1 MDNVKIRTVADGAGG
16 EAAVETMDADSRLEI
31 GRKTY
36 RFVRRVMQ
44 DPVLREKIKAR
55 AAEIR
60 AETEKEIRTEI
71 ATSAIPA
78 SSQ

>member
-16 EAAVETMDADSRLEI
+16 EAAVESMDSDSRLEI

-44 DPVLREKIKAR
+44 DPVLKARIQAR
-55 AAEIR
+55 AAELR
-60 AETEKEIRTEI
+60 AEEGAET
-71 ATSAIPA
+71 A
-78 SSQ
+78 